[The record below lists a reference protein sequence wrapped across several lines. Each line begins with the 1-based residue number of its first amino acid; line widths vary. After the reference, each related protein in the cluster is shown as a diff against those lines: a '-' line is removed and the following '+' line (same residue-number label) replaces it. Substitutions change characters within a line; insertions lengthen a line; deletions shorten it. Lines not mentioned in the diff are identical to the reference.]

1 MLFLLRIVVVAHG
14 DVDRDVLVFRSR
26 SAQGGGFCFFRAALP
41 AARGAA
47 AQEHV
52 AELRA
57 LASADGAQDDTK
69 DEDDGADSA
78 ESGELDAAE
87 VRAQQAD
94 LVLVF
99 LLISKYQVRSLLF
112 LIFQF
117 RLKLLWIVIQ
127 LDTYGSNQISPK
139 MWIQSAQN
147 CGSNPLTI
155 LLINPPQSH

>member
-1 MLFLLRIVVVAHG
+1 MCNANKSHLSSKKNLVFILDVFQILLFLLRIVVVAHG
-14 DVDRDVLVFRSR
+14 DVDRDVLVFRR

-57 LASADGAQDDTK
+57 LAAADGAQDDTK

-78 ESGELDAAE
+78 EPGELDAAQ
-87 VRAQQAD
+87 VVAQQAD

-99 LLISKYQVRSLLF
+99 LFLSKPQVLGLLF
-112 LIFQF
+112 LMFQF
-117 RLKLLWIVIQ
+117 ILKLL
-127 LDTYGSNQISPK
+127 
-139 MWIQSAQN
+139 
-147 CGSNPLTI
+147 
-155 LLINPPQSH
+155 